1 VEEDGP
7 TAQERLEVA
16 FDPAGVKGAELT
28 EELTLA
34 ASPLEERPAGSGIQ
48 DLGRGHG
55 RRLNNPASEAED
67 DLTMTIEELQKGH
80 EDALDGVMAGRA
92 GKGKESDFALARA
105 LVHKAIHLV
114 ADRKAGEFC
123 AVATFL
129 AEMIGHAHGLLHPG
143 DGAAPTHSAFK
154 H

>member
-1 VEEDGP
+1 
-7 TAQERLEVA
+7 
-16 FDPAGVKGAELT
+16 
-28 EELTLA
+28 
-34 ASPLEERPAGSGIQ
+34 
-48 DLGRGHG
+48 
-55 RRLNNPASEAED
+55 
-67 DLTMTIEELQKGH
+67 MTIEELQKQH
-80 EDALDGVMAGRA
+80 EAELTAAVTGLA
-92 GKGKESDFALARA
+92 GKGRDSDFALARA

-143 DGAAPTHSAFK
+143 DRSAATHSAFT

>member
-1 VEEDGP
+1 
-7 TAQERLEVA
+7 
-16 FDPAGVKGAELT
+16 
-28 EELTLA
+28 
-34 ASPLEERPAGSGIQ
+34 
-48 DLGRGHG
+48 
-55 RRLNNPASEAED
+55 
-67 DLTMTIEELQKGH
+67 MTIEELQKQH
-80 EDALDGVMAGRA
+80 EAELTAAVAGLA
-92 GKGKESDFALARA
+92 GKGRDSDFALARA

-143 DGAAPTHSAFK
+143 DRAADTHSAFT

>member
-1 VEEDGP
+1 
-7 TAQERLEVA
+7 
-16 FDPAGVKGAELT
+16 
-28 EELTLA
+28 
-34 ASPLEERPAGSGIQ
+34 
-48 DLGRGHG
+48 
-55 RRLNNPASEAED
+55 
-67 DLTMTIEELQKGH
+67 MTGL
-80 EDALDGVMAGRA
+80 A
-92 GKGKESDFALARA
+92 GKGRDSDFALARA

-143 DGAAPTHSAFK
+143 DRAAATHSAFT